1 MPTDTATATWLD
13 SFLAHPVAAAVAD
26 GLARG
31 RSVNVRGARGSS
43 AALLAG
49 AAAIARNDRV
59 LLVVAHLDEAD
70 DALDDLGCFE
80 GLHAE
85 RFGALEVL
93 PGSETVNLE
102 RLAERMDAVRRL
114 SETPS
119 AGRPE
124 VLVAPIQALMQAVP
138 GTRAVAAMSLSVSPG
153 DQLSPGTLLG
163 WLDNA
168 GYARVDAIDQPGDYA
183 VRGGLVEV
191 YPIGATLENPK
202 GEPLT
207 PAPVRV
213 DFFGDEVDTMTTVDP
228 NATLGNA
235 GVKVGR
241 LGLVGGSAE
250 ELQLAI
256 GRETAPGESGQSDGG
271 RCLVDLL
278 PDGMP
283 AVLHETA
290 ELSEQSKGYYERLT
304 NPAGI
309 FAPAEV
315 FKRLVARPAAE
326 LSSFA
331 TGSAKGKALDLNAS
345 ALPAFPRDAEAAVEE
360 LVDLAREHES
370 TTVLCGTEAEQAQL
384 ETLLRDQR
392 ERHYEAE
399 PPEIRT
405 VIQRLHHGF
414 LLASADGLPTAVVTF
429 HELFHRHGL
438 SRRVRRVFSG
448 TSSDADAFLDLDVGD
463 AVVHVDHGIAQFTGI
478 TTLRRKVEGQ
488 MRPTEYLTLEFAAG
502 ATLQVPVGQ
511 IDLIQKYV
519 GGFEGKPPLS
529 TLGGKKW
536 KNQKEA
542 AGHAVKDLARELLQV
557 QAARKTEPGIA
568 YPPDGP
574 DHAAFAASFP
584 FEETPDQLEAIAATQ
599 RDMEGPQ
606 PMDRLI
612 CGDVGFGKTEV
623 ALRAAFKA
631 AHAGK
636 QVAVLVPTT
645 VLAEQHARTFSER
658 LAPFGFRVEALN
670 RFKTGKEARVVL
682 KALQAGEV
690 NVIIGTHRLLSADV
704 NFHDLGLVVIDEEQ
718 KFGVEHKHRLL
729 ALRLTADVLT
739 MTATPIP
746 RTLHMSM
753 VGLRDISSL
762 TTPPADRR
770 AVVTEVVPHRTD
782 RTGAAL
788 QRELA
793 RGGQAYVVHNRIN
806 GLHRVAADVQADVPD
821 AEVTIGHGQMGAHE
835 LEAVMMKFI
844 RGDADVLVSTT
855 IIESGIDVPNANTMI
870 IHDADRF
877 GLAELHQLRGRVG
890 RSSKRAYC
898 YLLLPPGRVVSEVAQ
913 KRLRA
918 IEDYAVLGA
927 GFKIAMRDLE
937 IRGAGD
943 LLGGEQSGHIAA
955 VGYELYCVMLD
966 QETRRLNHQP
976 VVDVARCHLE
986 LPAAGNLPKRYI
998 PAAKHRMEAYRRLTR
1013 VNSLPELDRV
1023 VDELKEAYGPPP
1035 AAAEEFIALV
1045 EIRLGSAQR
1054 GITRVKLSG
1063 PDLIFS
1069 TDASRARSVQAAF
1082 VDAPGR
1088 VTVLDEK
1095 DVFYRPPA
1103 SYLEEV
1109 PTLLAVLRKLLVTPL
1124 RGKQRRGRP
1133 VSMVRAHAGRR
1144 ATSLRPAR
1152 SARRVAP
1159 PPRGGSG

>member
-31 RSVNVRGARGSS
+31 KSVNVRGARGSS

-49 AAAIARNDRV
+49 AAACERGDRV

-93 PGSETVNLE
+93 PGSESVNLE
-102 RLAERMDAVRRL
+102 RLAERMDVVRRL
-114 SETPS
+114 AESPS

-138 GTRAVAAMSLSVSPG
+138 GSEAVAAMSLSVSPG
-153 DQLSPGTLLG
+153 DTLSPGTLLG

-191 YPIGATLENPK
+191 YPIGATLEDP
-202 GEPLT
+202 GARPL
-207 PAPVRV
+207 PQAPVRI
-213 DFFGDEVDTMTTVDP
+213 DFFGDEVDTLTTVDP
-228 NATLGNA
+228 DATLGNA

-250 ELQLAI
+250 ELQKGAAD
-256 GRETAPGESGQSDGG
+256 EGG

-278 PDGMP
+278 PAGLP

-290 ELSEQSKGYYERLT
+290 ELSEQSKGYFERLT

-331 TGSAKGKALDLNAS
+331 TGSAGGGALDLGAS

-360 LVDLAREHES
+360 LVDLAKEHAS

-392 ERHYEAE
+392 QRQDEAE
-399 PPEIRT
+399 PPEIAT
-405 VIQRLHHGF
+405 AVQRLHHGF
-414 LLASADGLPTAVVTF
+414 LLASPDGPPAAVVTF

-478 TTLRRKVEGQ
+478 TTLRRKVGGPSEGQ
-488 MRPTEYLTLEFAAG
+488 LRPTEYLTLEFAGG

-536 KNQKEA
+536 RNQKEA
-542 AGHAVKDLARELLQV
+542 AGDAVKDLARELLQV
-557 QAARKTEPGIA
+557 QAARRTEPGIA

-612 CGDVGFGKTEV
+612 CGDVGFGKTEI

-631 AHAGK
+631 AHSGK

-645 VLAEQHARTFSER
+645 VLAEQHARTFTQR
-658 LAPFGFRVEALN
+658 LKPFGFRVEALN

-690 NVIIGTHRLLSADV
+690 RVIIGTHRLLSADV

-762 TTPPADRR
+762 TTPPAGRR

-806 GLHRVAADVQADVPD
+806 GLHRVAADVKADVPD
-821 AEVTIGHGQMGAHE
+821 AEVAIGHGQMGAHE
-835 LEAVMMKFI
+835 LEAVMMRFI
-844 RGDADVLVSTT
+844 RGEADVLVSTT

-898 YLLLPPGRVVSEVAQ
+898 YLLLPPGRTVSEVAQ

-1013 VNSLPELDRV
+1013 VDSLPELDRV

-1045 EIRLGSAQR
+1045 EIRLGAAQR

-1069 TDASRARSVQAAF
+1069 TDPSRARSVQAAF

-1088 VTVLDEK
+1088 VTVLDQKE
-1095 DVFYRPPA
+1095 VFYRPPA
-1103 SYLEEV
+1103 AYLEEV

-1124 RGKQRRGRP
+1124 RGEQPRP
-1133 VSMVRAHAGRR
+1133 
-1144 ATSLRPAR
+1144 PAR
-1152 SARRVAP
+1152 QSP
-1159 PPRGGSG
+1159 PPTQGSRSAPVASR

>member
-1 MPTDTATATWLD
+1 MQTATRTWLD
-13 SFLAHPVAAAVAD
+13 SFLQSPAVVAAAESLV
-26 GLARG
+26 RQ
-31 RSVNVRGARGSS
+31 RSVSLRGARGSTGP
-43 AALLAG
+43 LLAG
-49 AAAIARNDRV
+49 AVARAVGERV

-70 DALDDLGCFE
+70 DALDDLAAFGDV
-80 GLHAE
+80 HAE

-102 RLAERMDAVRRL
+102 RLAERMDVVRKLGEAPLARR
-114 SETPS
+114 
-119 AGRPE
+119 AE
-124 VLVAPIQALMQAVP
+124 VLVAPIQALMQSVP
-138 GTRAVAAMSLSVSPG
+138 GGDAMKAISLSIEPG
-153 DQLSPGTLLG
+153 DSLSPGKLLG
-163 WLDNA
+163 WLDKA
-168 GYARVDAIDQPGDYA
+168 GYTRIDAIDQPGDYA

-191 YPIGATLENPK
+191 FLIGATLEDRK
-202 GEPLT
+202 GRPVSA
-207 PAPVRV
+207 PAVRV
-213 DFFGDEVDTMTTVDP
+213 DFFGDEVDALTTFDP
-228 NATLGNA
+228 SRGRGDAGAT
-235 GVKVGR
+235 VGR
-241 LGLVGGSAE
+241 LRLVGGSAE
-250 ELQLAI
+250 ELQHGA
-256 GRETAPGESGQSDGG
+256 SQSGG

-278 PDGMP
+278 SSTTPV
-283 AVLHETA
+283 VLHEIS
-290 ELSEQSKGYYERLT
+290 ELSEQGRGYYERLT
-304 NPAGI
+304 DPAGI
-309 FAPAEV
+309 LAPTDV
-315 FKRLVARPAAE
+315 FKRLAARPVAE
-326 LSSFA
+326 LASFGA
-331 TGSAKGKALDLNAS
+331 GSTGNQVVDLAAS
-345 ALPAFPRDAEAAVEE
+345 ALPAFPRDAETAVNE
-360 LVDLAREHES
+360 LVDLARELGRA
-370 TTVLCGTEAEQAQL
+370 TVLCGTEAEQAQF
-384 ETLLRDQR
+384 ETLLRNR
-392 ERHYEAE
+392 SEAAAGE
-399 PPEIRT
+399 APAGEEAAAEDAPDIEAG
-405 VIQRLHHGF
+405 VQRLHHGF
-414 LLASADGLPTAVVTF
+414 VLGEGDGRGHAVVTF

-448 TSSDADAFLDLDVGD
+448 TSSDADAFLDLDIGD
-463 AVVHVDHGIAQFTGI
+463 AVVHVDHGVAKFTGI
-478 TTLRRKVEGQ
+478 TTLRRRVEGQ
-488 MRPTEYLTLEFAAG
+488 LRPTEYLTLEFAAG

-511 IDLIQKYV
+511 IDLVQKYV

-557 QAARKTEPGIA
+557 QAARKTDPGIA

-574 DHAAFAASFP
+574 DHAAFEASFP
-584 FEETPDQLEAIAATQ
+584 FDETPDQLEAIAATR
-599 RDMEGPQ
+599 RDMERPQ

-631 AHAGK
+631 VHAGK

-645 VLAEQHARTFSER
+645 VLAEQHARTFTSR
-658 LAPFGFRVEALN
+658 FSPFGFRVEALN
-670 RFKTGKEARVVL
+670 RFKTTREARVIL

-690 NVIIGTHRLLSADV
+690 DIVIGTHRLLSADV

-782 RTGAAL
+782 RIGQAL
-788 QRELA
+788 QRERA
-793 RGGQAYVVHNRIN
+793 RGGQTYVVHNRIN
-806 GLHRVAADVQADVPD
+806 GLHRVAADVKADLPD
-821 AEVTIGHGQMGAHE
+821 AEVTIGHGQMGAQE
-835 LEAVMMKFI
+835 LETVMLKFI
-844 RGDADVLVSTT
+844 GGEADVLVSTT
-855 IIESGIDVPNANTMI
+855 IIESGIDVPNANTI
-870 IHDADRF
+870 VIHDADRF

-898 YLLLPPGRVVSEVAQ
+898 YLLLPAGRTVSEVAQ

-966 QETRRLNHQP
+966 QETRRLNDQP

-1013 VNSLPELDRV
+1013 VNSLPELDEV
-1023 VDELKEAYGPPP
+1023 VAELTEAYGPPP
-1035 AAAEEFIALV
+1035 PAAEEFIALV
-1045 EIRLGSAQR
+1045 EIRLGAAQR
-1054 GITRVKLSG
+1054 GITRVKLAG
-1063 PDLIFS
+1063 PDLMFA
-1069 TDASRARSVQAAF
+1069 TTPSRARSVQAAF

-1088 VTVLDEK
+1088 VTLVDDK

-1103 SYLEEV
+1103 AYLEEV

-1124 RGKQRRGRP
+1124 RSQ
-1133 VSMVRAHAGRR
+1133 
-1144 ATSLRPAR
+1144 
-1152 SARRVAP
+1152 VAP
-1159 PPRGGSG
+1159 GSSAGSP

>member
-1 MPTDTATATWLD
+1 MASDTATAPWLD
-13 SFLAHPVAAAVAD
+13 SFLRHPVVAAVAD

-31 RSVNVRGARGSS
+31 KSVSLRGARGSTG
-43 AALLAG
+43 ALLAG
-49 AAAIARNDRV
+49 ATALRRNDRV

-70 DALDDLGCFE
+70 DALDDLGCFAAA
-80 GLHAE
+80 GTPVHAE

-114 SETPS
+114 AETPAPGG
-119 AGRPE
+119 AGRAE

-138 GTRAVAAMSLSVSPG
+138 GREAVAGMSFSVAPG
-153 DQLSPGTLLG
+153 DALSPGNLLA
-163 WLDNA
+163 WLEDA
-168 GYARVDAIDQPGDYA
+168 GYARVDAIDQPGDFA

-191 YPIGATLENPK
+191 YPIGASLEDPK
-202 GEPLT
+202 GDALPQ
-207 PAPVRV
+207 APVRV
-213 DFFGDEVDTMTTVDP
+213 DFFGDEVDTLTTVDP
-228 NATLGNA
+228 DAVLGDA

-250 ELQLAI
+250 DLQRGAAD
-256 GRETAPGESGQSDGG
+256 GGG

-278 PDGMP
+278 PAGLP

-290 ELSEQSKGYYERLT
+290 ELSEQAKGYHERLT

-331 TGSAKGKALDLNAS
+331 AGGAKGKTLDLGAT

-360 LVDLAREHES
+360 LVDLAREHGS
-370 TTVLCGTEAEQAQL
+370 TTVLCGTKAEQAQL

-392 ERHYEAE
+392 ERHDEAE
-399 PPEIRT
+399 PPE
-405 VIQRLHHGF
+405 VHVAVQRLHHGF
-414 LLASADGLPTAVVTF
+414 VLRRGDGPPDAVVTF

-448 TSSDADAFLDLDVGD
+448 TSNDADAFLDLDVGD
-463 AVVHVDHGIAQFTGI
+463 AVVHVDHGIAKFTGI
-478 TTLRRKVEGQ
+478 TTLRRKVEGTL
-488 MRPTEYLTLEFAAG
+488 RATEYLTLEFAAG

-529 TLGGKKW
+529 VLGGKKW
-536 KNQKEA
+536 KTQKAA
-542 AGHAVKDLARELLQV
+542 AGDAVKDLARELLQV
-557 QAARKTEPGIA
+557 QAARKTEPGFA
-568 YPPDGP
+568 FPPDGP
-574 DHAAFAASFP
+574 DHAAFDASFP
-584 FEETPDQLEAIAATQ
+584 FEETPDQLEAIAAAK

-623 ALRAAFKA
+623 ALRCAFKA

-645 VLAEQHARTFSER
+645 VLAEQHARSFGAR

-670 RFKTGKEARVVL
+670 RFKTGKEARAVL
-682 KALQAGEV
+682 KALQAGGV
-690 NVIIGTHRLLSADV
+690 HVVIGTHRLLSANV
-704 NFHDLGLVVIDEEQ
+704 NFHDLGLVVVDEEQ

-762 TTPPADRR
+762 TTPPAQRR

-782 RTGAAL
+782 RTRQAL
-788 QRELA
+788 ERELA
-793 RGGQAYVVHNRIN
+793 RGGQAYVVHNRVR
-806 GLHRVAADVQADVPD
+806 GLHKVATEVKSAAPE
-821 AEVTIGHGQMGAHE
+821 AEVIVGHGQMGAHE
-835 LEAVMMKFI
+835 LERVMTRFI
-844 RGDADVLVSTT
+844 AGEADVLVSTT

-966 QETRRLNHQP
+966 QETRKLNHQP

-1013 VNSLPELDRV
+1013 VNALGELDRV
-1023 VDELKEAYGPPP
+1023 VEELKEAYGEPP

-1045 EIRLGSAQR
+1045 EIRLGAAQR
-1054 GITRVKLSG
+1054 GVHRIKLSG

-1069 TDASRARSVQAAF
+1069 TDPSRARRVLSAF
-1082 VDAPGR
+1082 ADAPGR
-1088 VTVLDEK
+1088 ATLLDDR
-1095 DVFYRPPA
+1095 DVYYRPPA
-1103 SYLEEV
+1103 AYLEEV
-1109 PTLLAVLRKLLVTPL
+1109 PTMLAVLRKLLVAPL
-1124 RGKQRRGRP
+1124 R
-1133 VSMVRAHAGRR
+1133 A
-1144 ATSLRPAR
+1144 PA
-1152 SARRVAP
+1152 
-1159 PPRGGSG
+1159 